1 MENRVLRIAC
11 LVAVLAAIPG
21 AHLIDMGYP
30 LLSLEIATVTGAFAV
45 AGLLLGLCVARRPL
59 MFYPILGFAL
69 AWFASVYWISSMYLE
84 VAAIALAFTVFP
96 LLMRRHENMFLP
108 GATAFFVFW
117 FVSVVFQPERLI
129 LSPPLAAA
137 ELPAGG
143 SPPPFIHI
151 ILDEQMSAA
160 ALPET
165 IPQGHPAQDSLK
177 LYLDRG
183 FDVYAKA
190 MSSSEDTQASVS
202 ALMSLRDDANNR
214 QKTEGLFTWA
224 TKDNAEERALLA
236 GGYRIVALQS
246 DYLQFCTP
254 GPATSCH
261 THSRADSLSTLAKP
275 DLTYRFRIA
284 AAFLALDQNY
294 RAPHNAR
301 SFLLY
306 RGLSKWLGIVFSNRY
321 FGYFSRTPAMLDV
334 VAEAQQGL
342 ATIEPGRAFVLH
354 VLVPHFP
361 YMLDQACNLKPV
373 GDWRVPPRYDKR
385 ARRDEVYRAY
395 WDQAV
400 CADRLAMELV
410 SAVQGTPF
418 GQQAIIIVHGDHGS
432 RIGRDTP
439 QASREESL
447 QTFLAV
453 KTPASTGKLHTEEV
467 NLQLQFAEEFRKA
480 LGLK

>member
-1 MENRVLRIAC
+1 MESRALRIAC
-11 LVAVLAAIPG
+11 LMAVLAAIPG
-21 AHLIDMGYP
+21 AHMIDMGYP
-30 LLSLEIATVTGAFAV
+30 LLSLEIAAVTGTFAV
-45 AGLLLGLCVARRPL
+45 AGLLVGLLVARWPL
-59 MFYPILGFAL
+59 AFYPVLGFAL
-69 AWFASVYWISSMYLE
+69 AWFASVYWISNMYLE
-84 VAAIALAFTVFP
+84 VAAIALAFTAFP
-96 LLMRRHENMFLP
+96 LLMRRHEQVILP
-108 GATAFFVFW
+108 GALAFFLFW
-117 FVSVVFQPERLI
+117 SVSVVFQPQRLI
-129 LSPPLAAA
+129 LSPPIAAA
-137 ELPAGG
+137 DPTGKVA
-143 SPPPFIHI
+143 PPPFIHI
-151 ILDEQMSAA
+151 ILDEQMSPT

-165 IPQGHPAQDSLK
+165 IPQGHPALEGLK

-202 ALMSLRDDANNR
+202 ALMSLRNDANNR
-214 QKTEGLFTWA
+214 QKTEGLFTWV
-224 TKDNAEERALLA
+224 TKDNAEEKALLA
-236 GGYRIVALQS
+236 KGYEIVALQS

-275 DLTYRFRIA
+275 GLTYGFRIA

-294 RAPHNAR
+294 RAPRSVR

-306 RGLSKWLGIVFSNRY
+306 RGLSKWMGLVFSNRY

-342 ATIEPGRAFVLH
+342 AAIEPGRAFVLH

-361 YMLDQACNLKPV
+361 YMLDQACKLKPIA
-373 GDWRVPPRYDKR
+373 DWRVPPRYDKR
-385 ARRDEVYRAY
+385 ARRDEVYLAY

-400 CADRLAMELV
+400 CADRLAMELI
-410 SAVQGTPF
+410 SAVQSTPF

-453 KTPASTGKLHTEEV
+453 KTPASAGRLYADEV
-467 NLQLQFAEEFRKA
+467 NLQLQFAEEFQKA